1 MCVVF
6 KVFPTRRQRPRPETR
21 KGDEEEYY
29 EPTARYFLLI
39 VGMVRKKNKRRHK
52 LICITGKT
60 CMINPLTPK
69 I

>member
-52 LICITGKT
+52 LMYITGKT

>member
-1 MCVVF
+1 MHHPCLTLFTYMCVVF

-39 VGMVRKKNKRRHK
+39 VGMVRKK
-52 LICITGKT
+52 TSAD
-60 CMINPLTPK
+60 IN
-69 I
+69 